1 MFLAM
6 LQNWPRKEVG
16 INDLDILDYV
26 TDDHLR
32 IFEGNQRKIEEK
44 LFLAK
49 LGSWE
54 EN

>member
-1 MFLAM
+1 M

-16 INDLDILDYV
+16 INDLDILDDYV